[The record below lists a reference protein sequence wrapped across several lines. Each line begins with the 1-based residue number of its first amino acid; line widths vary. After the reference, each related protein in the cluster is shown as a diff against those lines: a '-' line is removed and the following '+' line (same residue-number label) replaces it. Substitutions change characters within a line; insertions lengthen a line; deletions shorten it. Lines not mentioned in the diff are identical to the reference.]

1 MKHDTT
7 LKLLMKENINT
18 VKQDQQ
24 NQKLKVKPFL
34 GTVKELASL
43 GFAEA
48 LLCRLCIIVTC
59 LLNYTFYYTAFRS
72 AIVFITLEMIRLN
85 FK

>member
-1 MKHDTT
+1 MKHDTS

-34 GTVKELASL
+34 GTVKELAST
-43 GFAEA
+43 EA
-48 LLCRLCIIVTC
+48 LLCRLCIVVTC